1 MDLQRLS
8 VKLFAEP
15 NSDVKPPEF
24 VPIFHSWIRNQKI
37 KDHLL
42 IDVADYKHVPEGP
55 GILLVAHEGN
65 YATDESEGELGLLYQ
80 RKRFLEGSLTERL
93 NTALK
98 ATLQA
103 VELLEQ
109 EPDLRERIRFDRN
122 RFLVISND
130 RLNLPN
136 TEQSHEFM
144 HSSLSEVA
152 TGFFGHD
159 RFTLT
164 RRENEKERYSV
175 SVKSSIPS

>member
-8 VKLFAEP
+8 IKLFAEP
-15 NSDVKPPEF
+15 NSDVKQPEF
-24 VPIFHSWIRNQKI
+24 VPIFHSWIQKQKI

-55 GILLVAHEGN
+55 GIMLVAHEGN
-65 YATDESEGELGLLYQ
+65 FATDESEGEPGLLYQ
-80 RKRFLEGSLTERL
+80 RKRFLEGSLAERL
-93 NTALK
+93 KTVLK
-98 ATLQA
+98 AALQA

-109 EPDLRERIRFDRN
+109 EPYLKERIRFDRN
-122 RFLVISND
+122 HFQVISND

-144 HSSLSEVA
+144 HSSLSEA
-152 TGFFGHD
+152 AKGFFCHEQ
-159 RFTLT
+159 FTLT
-164 RRENEKERYSV
+164 RRESDKDRYSV